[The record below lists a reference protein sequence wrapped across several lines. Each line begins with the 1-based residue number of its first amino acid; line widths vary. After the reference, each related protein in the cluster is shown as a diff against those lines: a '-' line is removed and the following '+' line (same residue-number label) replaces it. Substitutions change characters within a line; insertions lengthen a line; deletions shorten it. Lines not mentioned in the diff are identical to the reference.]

1 MRYPEYKP
9 DDNEWVIRQSG
20 IYHRFNRAT
29 SQSLVVLFNPTR
41 QSKAHRAA
49 EEWLRKHGQRVQN
62 DPYWI
67 HRILFA
73 TYLPAYR
80 QYIAMLERQYLP
92 IANSAFATYID
103 EPLRL
108 GYNNLNTLTSV
119 EGRFLQVPALLEPAA
134 DVLHELCTLQVSDG
148 QGIQHLK
155 NYHRQCVSNSRMATH
170 LQQRVQTV
178 ARLLSE
184 TLLLRD
190 QVVAKQQNKN
200 MLQLNKSAVF
210 ITTLTLLYLPS
221 SFLAVSSFS
230 VPRLHCTPADRF
242 APR

>member
-1 MRYPEYKP
+1 M
-9 DDNEWVIRQSG
+9 
-20 IYHRFNRAT
+20 
-29 SQSLVVLFNPTR
+29 LFNPKPH
-41 QSKAHRAA
+41 SKAHCAA
-49 EEWLRKHGQRVQN
+49 AEWLRNHGERLTV
-62 DPYWI
+62 DPFWM
-67 HRILFA
+67 HHILFS

-119 EGRFLQVPALLEPAA
+119 EGQYLQIPAILEPAA
-134 DVLHELCTLQVSDG
+134 DVLNELCRLRDSDG
-148 QGIQHLK
+148 QGIQQLK
-155 NYHRQCVSNSRMATH
+155 NYHRQCVSYSRMATH

-190 QVVAKQQNKN
+190 QVVAKQQNKS

-221 SFLAVSSFS
+221 SFLAVSS
-230 VPRLHCTPADRF
+230 L
-242 APR
+242 